1 MISALEKKKQGRRL
15 GNVGRLHFIVNRE
28 VKESIT
34 KMMTFEE
41 HFERSKGASH
51 VKVRGKRAAYCFL
64 EILMIPMTPDL
75 VHPKKVPMAPPQ
87 LIAYKEKG
95 CRGTCLCCF
104 LRI

>member
-41 HFERSKGASH
+41 HFERREQA
-51 VKVRGKRAAYCFL
+51 
-64 EILMIPMTPDL
+64 M
-75 VHPKKVPMAPPQ
+75 
-87 LIAYKEKG
+87 
-95 CRGTCLCCF
+95 
-104 LRI
+104 